1 MRDLFEDV
9 LLLVPV
15 ALVLF
20 LRVFAGWRK
29 AEKAKDAKPR
39 PAAAQRAPA
48 KRPAAA
54 SSFARLYE
62 KITGTAP
69 ASAGPLE
76 PLHFEEGPAPLGDF
90 KRARREPAVVATDS
104 QSTLAPAS
112 VMTPAA
118 KATERPGTRA
128 PVAAFAF
135 PAALERL
142 PPLQRAVALT
152 EVLGPPRSLR

>member
-1 MRDLFEDV
+1 MRDLLEDA

-20 LRVFAGWRK
+20 LRVFAGRYK
-29 AEKAKDAKPR
+29 AEKAKNASTR
-39 PAAAQRAPA
+39 PAAVQKAPA

-62 KITGTAP
+62 KLTGTAP

-76 PLHFEEGPAPLGDF
+76 PLHFEEGPAPLGGF
-90 KRARREPAVVATDS
+90 KQSRREPAAAAAGSRPTP
-104 QSTLAPAS
+104 PA
-112 VMTPAA
+112 VAA
-118 KATERPGTRA
+118 KAPERLGTRT

-152 EVLGPPRSLR
+152 EILGAPRSLR

>member
-1 MRDLFEDV
+1 MDELFEDV
-9 LLLVPV
+9 LFIVPV
-15 ALVLF
+15 ALALF

-29 AEKAKDAKPR
+29 AEKAKNASTR
-39 PAAAQRAPA
+39 PTVAQKAPA

-54 SSFARLYE
+54 SALARLYE
-62 KITGTAP
+62 KLTGTVP
-69 ASAGPLE
+69 ATAGPLE

-90 KRARREPAVVATDS
+90 KQSRREPAAAAPESRPTP
-104 QSTLAPAS
+104 PAS
-112 VMTPAA
+112 PA
-118 KATERPGTRA
+118 KAPERPGTRT

-152 EVLGPPRSLR
+152 EILGAPRSVR

>member
-1 MRDLFEDV
+1 MDELFEDV
-9 LLLVPV
+9 LFIVPV
-15 ALVLF
+15 ALALF

-29 AEKAKDAKPR
+29 AEKAKNASTR
-39 PAAAQRAPA
+39 PVAATKAPA

-54 SSFARLYE
+54 SSFASLYE
-62 KITGTAP
+62 KLTGTAP

-90 KRARREPAVVATDS
+90 KRARREPAVVAADS
-104 QSTLAPAS
+104 QSTLAP
-112 VMTPAA
+112 TPAV
-118 KATERPGTRA
+118 KAPERPGTRT

-152 EVLGPPRSLR
+152 EILGAPRSVR

>member
-20 LRVFAGWRK
+20 LRVFAGRRK
-29 AEKAKDAKPR
+29 AEKAKDASTR
-39 PAAAQRAPA
+39 PTAAQRAPA

-54 SSFARLYE
+54 SALARLYE
-62 KITGTAP
+62 KLTGTAP

-76 PLHFEEGPAPLGDF
+76 PLHFEEGPTPLGNL
-90 KRARREPAVVATDS
+90 KPARREPAVVARTS
-104 QSTLAPAS
+104 APSPAKAPK
-112 VMTPAA
+112 PAA
-118 KATERPGTRA
+118 KAPKHPETRA
-128 PVAAFAF
+128 PAAAFAF

-152 EVLGPPRSLR
+152 EILGAPRSSR